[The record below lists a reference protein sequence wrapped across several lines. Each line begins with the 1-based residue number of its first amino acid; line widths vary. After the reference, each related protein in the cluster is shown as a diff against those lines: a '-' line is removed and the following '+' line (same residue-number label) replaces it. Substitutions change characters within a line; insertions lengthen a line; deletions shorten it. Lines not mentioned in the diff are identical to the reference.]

1 MLCHPFHCRLGNQK
15 TKSINAHQAGAVSQK
30 ESVQMKESDHT
41 QCQRAARSPSDHWW
55 LYRAP
60 ASSNASAK
68 VTARLRDKSYVLS
81 FGKILALTDCFLLD
95 SCYLFK
101 MNDIT
106 QGVPLSVSYHF
117 AFSYCSWGS
126 QGKNTEVVC
135 HSLLQWTTYCLTS
148 PP

>member
-101 MNDIT
+101 MNDIRK
-106 QGVPLSVSYHF
+106 LSRLERNFKIIFFHLYLIFLFQFYNVISCAKHT
-117 AFSYCSWGS
+117 G
-126 QGKNTEVVC
+126 TLVC
-135 HSLLQWTTYCLTS
+135 MGM
-148 PP
+148 

>member
-101 MNDIT
+101 MNDIRK
-106 QGVPLSVSYHF
+106 LSRLERNFKIIFFHLYLIF
-117 AFSYCSWGS
+117 LFQFC
-126 QGKNTEVVC
+126 
-135 HSLLQWTTYCLTS
+135 
-148 PP
+148 